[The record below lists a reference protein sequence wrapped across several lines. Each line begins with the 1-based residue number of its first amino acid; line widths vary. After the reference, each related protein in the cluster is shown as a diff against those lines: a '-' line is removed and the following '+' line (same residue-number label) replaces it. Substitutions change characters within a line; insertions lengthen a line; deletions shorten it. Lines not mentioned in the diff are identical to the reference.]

1 MMNVVAL
8 AVSVVALGVSVWDW
22 RSMRHL
28 RAYMR
33 QVKRD
38 IDENGIYR

>member
-8 AVSVVALGVSVWDW
+8 VVSVVALGVSAWDW
-22 RSMRHL
+22 WSMRHL

-33 QVKRD
+33 EVKRD
-38 IDENGIYR
+38 IDQNGIYR